1 MCLYLQ
7 PACTSNAAGI
17 PTKWGFVMR
26 TSKFTGVLIGF
37 AMLLTANAFAANKG
51 LMQVQSPVMVG
62 ETQLPTGYYT
72 VRWEGTGPDLELTI
86 KRDRKVKAT
95 VAAKLV
101 PENSAF
107 DQNATIIR
115 VESDGSR
122 KLIAIRLSGKR
133 FTLQI
138 EPQTAVVGAGRNDP
152 EAW

>member
-26 TSKFTGVLIGF
+26 TCRVTGALIGF

-51 LMQVQSPVMVG
+51 YMQVRSPVMVR
-62 ETQLPTGYYT
+62 ETQLPTGDYT
-72 VRWEGTGPDLELTI
+72 VQWDGTGPDVELTI
-86 KRDRKVKAT
+86 KRDKKVKAT
-95 VAAKLV
+95 VPAKLV

-115 VESDGSR
+115 AESDGSR
-122 KLIAIRLSGKR
+122 KLIAIRISGKK

-138 EPQTAVVGAGRNDP
+138 EPQSDIVGARRNDP
-152 EAW
+152 ETW

>member
-1 MCLYLQ
+1 
-7 PACTSNAAGI
+7 
-17 PTKWGFVMR
+17 MR
-26 TSKFTGVLIGF
+26 ASKFTGVLIGF

-51 LMQVQSPVMVG
+51 SVQVQSPGMVG
-62 ETQLPTGYYT
+62 ETQLPAGDYT
-72 VRWEGTGPDLELTI
+72 VQWEGTGPDLELTI

-95 VAAKLV
+95 VPAKLV

-107 DQNATIIR
+107 DQNAAIIR

-138 EPQTAVVGAGRNDP
+138 EPQTDVVGTGRNDP
-152 EAW
+152 DSW